1 MNPWTIV
8 AVPATI
14 ALLGLVVWALIRL
27 SEARRPPSDP
37 KLDVGSCRQ
46 LRR

>member
-14 ALLGLVVWALIRL
+14 ALLGLVVWALIRFIRSKTS
-27 SEARRPPSDP
+27 SE
-37 KLDVGSCRQ
+37 
-46 LRR
+46 